1 MNLLPLGKIAS
12 MKTLSIAHSACSR
25 ILPAIVLIGICFT
38 LTTASAAV
46 FTWDGG
52 GANNNWNTNLN
63 WAGDTAPTLA
73 NFSTTDFVF
82 GGTTRLSSVNN
93 VTTSA
98 TNTVQ
103 SITFNAGAGAFT
115 LSGSN
120 VNTNKLTLGT
130 GGVSNQSS
138 NLQTIS
144 MQTLVTGT
152 TTIDTGT
159 SGIAMTGNFNGS
171 NATALVTKTGNGQLT
186 FNGPLS
192 GYSGTVSVDVG
203 SVLLSG
209 GGLGSANFSMNGGT
223 LISDPALTA
232 QAVNNLTF
240 VSNSGSVKTGGQGAV
255 GTFNV
260 ANDMTMAFGNTVD
273 FDIASDT
280 SYDMINVGNQLTY
293 GGVLNLALS
302 GTYANGT
309 VMQLFTFGS
318 FTGDLD
324 SIASIGST
332 GSWAGITF
340 STPAVAGDWTSDW
353 SGDHQKVVFS
363 QSTGQLTVVP
373 EPSTIVF
380 AGIGMAMFG
389 WSTWTRRRAAA
400 RRETIDSAIV

>member
-1 MNLLPLGKIAS
+1 
-12 MKTLSIAHSACSR
+12 MKTLSVAHSACTR
-25 ILPAIVLIGICFT
+25 ILPAIVLPAIVLIGSLIGFNS
-38 LTTASAAV
+38 ASAAV

-144 MQTLVTGT
+144 MQTLLTGT

-159 SGIAMTGNFNGS
+159 SGITISGNFNGTNNS
-171 NATALVTKTGNGQLT
+171 ALVTKTGNGQLT
-186 FNGPLS
+186 FTGPLS
-192 GYSGTVSVDVG
+192 GYSGTVAVDAG
-203 SVLLSG
+203 SVLIGG
-209 GGLGSANFSMNGGT
+209 GGLGAALLGMNGGT
-223 LISDPALTA
+223 LISDAALSG
-232 QAVNNLTF
+232 QAVSDLLF
-240 VSNSGSVKTGGQGAV
+240 ISNSGSILEPGGNGTA

-260 ANDMTMAFGNTVD
+260 TNDMTMAVGNTVNL
-273 FDIASDT
+273 DIASDT
-280 SYDMINVGNQLTY
+280 SYDAINVGNQLTY
-293 GGVLNLALS
+293 DGVLNLALS
-302 GTYANGT
+302 GTYATGT
-309 VMQLFTFGS
+309 VLQLFTFTS
-318 FTGDLD
+318 FTGDLA
-324 SIASIGST
+324 SITSIGST

-340 STPAVAGDWTSDW
+340 SGPDGAGDWTSSW
-353 SGDHQKVVFS
+353 SGDSQKVVFS
-363 QSTGQLTVVP
+363 QSSGTLTVVP